1 MICCQLSCQKQH
13 GNRQIALAL
22 QGSLYGDS
30 QLIRLHPE
38 AVDPA
43 QPSNFVEVMDV
54 WTNLGPIIDL
64 AVVDLE
70 RQGQGQVVTCSG
82 KGMDSSLRIVRNG
95 IGMIEQAAVELAGHC
110 FSSYKE
116 QSCALLLCLQQALG
130 SLAILQS
137 LLENCIYQ
145 CTQQS
150 LSTVQSYMAQ
160 GQATM
165 LRDCA
170 SARQLISPCINL
182 SPPPALEGNS
192 IPLKCFCGCTP
203 CHTAHILYRVPW
215 YVRHSI
221 IFGHIARGQILGGA
235 GRGSIAC
242 CLLGLASLHL

>member
-1 MICCQLSCQKQH
+1 MVCCQLSCQKQH

-64 AVVDLE
+64 AMVDLE

-95 IGMIEQAAVELAGHC
+95 IGMIEQAAVELAGQC

-137 LLENCIYQ
+137 LLKNCLYQ

-150 LSTVQSYMAQ
+150 LSTVQSYA
-160 GQATM
+160 A
-165 LRDCA
+165 
-170 SARQLISPCINL
+170 
-182 SPPPALEGNS
+182 
-192 IPLKCFCGCTP
+192 
-203 CHTAHILYRVPW
+203 
-215 YVRHSI
+215 
-221 IFGHIARGQILGGA
+221 
-235 GRGSIAC
+235 
-242 CLLGLASLHL
+242 